1 MTDSSTEK
9 SESAEQPAGTD
20 KQVPIQAVAKE
31 RAEKRAAR
39 AEVQKLSEELE
50 QARQAAGFDEETLT
64 AMAQKMAEEARRAVE
79 AELKPFKDEA
89 TKWKMAAKFGLNE
102 NQVEKVQ
109 QVLMQNPTL
118 NETQAL
124 TLARTEHADLFPT
137 QKASSWSPA
146 LGGLPVSG
154 NPERMADKP
163 NFVEKMNEA
172 VRQGDR
178 MAARQFA
185 EQEALDRFR
194 RVFMQSRNLR

>member
-102 NQVEKVQ
+102 SQVEKVQ

-154 NPERMADKP
+154 NPARMSDKP

-172 VRQGDR
+172 VRNGDR
-178 MAARQFA
+178 VAARQFA
-185 EQEALDRFR
+185 QEEALDRFR